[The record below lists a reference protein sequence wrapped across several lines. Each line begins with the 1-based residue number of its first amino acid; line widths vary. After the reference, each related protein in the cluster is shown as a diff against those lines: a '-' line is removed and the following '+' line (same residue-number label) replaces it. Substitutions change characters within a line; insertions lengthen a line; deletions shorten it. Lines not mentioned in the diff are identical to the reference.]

1 MPSVAELRVYPVKSL
16 RGRAVARA
24 QVEPWGLAGDRRWM
38 VITPDGRF
46 ITQRA
51 HPVMATIVA
60 AVGPAGLTLSQPGR
74 RPLMV
79 PFPEARPETVTIWRD
94 QVPAVPA
101 GPEADAWLSDVIGI
115 PCRLVHQADPMSR
128 PVDPAFSAPGDH
140 VTFADG
146 FPLLI
151 TTLGSLADL
160 EARLGRPLGMD
171 RFRANVVVADTAAWD
186 EDHWRVIR
194 IGEVTF
200 RATKPCGRCVMTT
213 IDQET
218 GIKAQDGE
226 PLRFLSGFRRDEAG
240 RIVFGQNLIPDGPGR
255 IAQGD
260 AVEVLER
267 A

>member
-1 MPSVAELRVYPVKSL
+1 MPSVAELRIYPVKSL

-38 VITPDGRF
+38 VIAPDGRF
-46 ITQRA
+46 VTQRA
-51 HPVMATIVA
+51 YPVMATISA
-60 AVGPAGLTLSQPGR
+60 AAGPAGLTLSQPGR
-74 RPLMV
+74 RPLVV
-79 PFPEARPETVTIWRD
+79 PFPDAPPETVTIWRD

-101 GPEADAWLSDVIGI
+101 GAAADAWLSEAIGI
-115 PCRLVHQADPMSR
+115 PCRLVHQADPTSR
-128 PVDPAFSAPGDH
+128 PVDPAFGTAGDH
-140 VTFADG
+140 VSFADG
-146 FPLLI
+146 FPLLV
-151 TTLGSLADL
+151 TTLGSLRDL

-171 RFRANVVVADTAAWD
+171 RFRANVVVDGTAAWD

-194 IGEVTF
+194 IGDVTF

-213 IDQET
+213 VDQES
-218 GIKAQDGE
+218 GIKAADGE
-226 PLRFLSGFRRDEAG
+226 PLRLLSTFRRDEAG

>member
-46 ITQRA
+46 VTQRQY
-51 HPVMATIVA
+51 PVMATIVA
-60 AVGPAGLTLSQPGR
+60 AAGPAGLTLSQPGR
-74 RPLMV
+74 RPLTI
-79 PFPEARPETVTIWRD
+79 PFPDAAPETVTIWRD
-94 QVPAVPA
+94 DVPAVPA
-101 GPEADAWLSDVIGI
+101 GPAADGWLSDALALD
-115 PCRLVHQADPMSR
+115 CRLVYQADPMSR
-128 PVDPAFSAPGDH
+128 PVDPAFSQAQDR

-146 FPLLI
+146 FPLLV

-171 RFRANVVVADTAAWD
+171 RFRANVVVDGTPAWD

-213 IDQET
+213 IDQDS
-218 GIKAQDGE
+218 GIKAEDGE
-226 PLRFLSGFRRDEAG
+226 PLRLLSTFRRDDAG

-260 AVEVLER
+260 TVEVVER
-267 A
+267 G